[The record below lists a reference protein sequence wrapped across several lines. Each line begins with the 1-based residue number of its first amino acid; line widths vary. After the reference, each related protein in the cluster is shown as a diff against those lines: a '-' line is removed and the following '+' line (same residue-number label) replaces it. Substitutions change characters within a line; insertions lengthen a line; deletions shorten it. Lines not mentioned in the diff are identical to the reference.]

1 MSSCFFSP
9 FWPPS
14 FPFSKNLPLKGRS
27 LPTGV
32 LGVPNASLSSSR
44 RLRRREKQEK
54 DVLRGHPAPRQRARR
69 PLQSPLQGAPP
80 KNLPL
85 KAITLSAASPLC
97 VPQYPLPFRLA
108 CNP

>member
-32 LGVPNASLSSSR
+32 WGVPNASLSSSR

-69 PLQSPLQGAPP
+69 PLQSRLESASP

-85 KAITLSAASPLC
+85 KGVDPLAGFGVSPMLFPLSQRGL
-97 VPQYPLPFRLA
+97 V
-108 CNP
+108 